1 MRSFLSKY
9 RQYAGLLL
17 AALLVGIDQLT
28 KWLISTNMELNSTV
42 HLIKAGETEVLNLYY
57 CLNSGSAFSMME
69 GKTFFLIAVTS
80 VVIVALIVGLLI
92 KKIRRAPYIVAVSL
106 IIGGGVGNL
115 IDRIF
120 NDGKVVDF
128 IDVRI
133 INFAI
138 FNFADICAVVG
149 GLLLCLFVIIDEVKE
164 SREKKLR
171 KQADGAAAEQT
182 ESTDSE
188 QAVSGETQESNG
200 ND

>member
-1 MRSFLSKY
+1 MKAFLSKY
-9 RQYAGLLL
+9 RQYAALVL
-17 AALLVGIDQLT
+17 AVLLVGIDQLT
-28 KWLISTNMELNSTV
+28 KWLISTNMELNSTI
-42 HLIKAGETEVLNLYY
+42 HLIKFGDTEVLNFYY

-69 GKTFFLIAVTS
+69 GKTVLLIVITS
-80 VVIVALIVGLLI
+80 VVIVALIVGLLL
-92 KKIRRAPYIVAVSL
+92 KKIRSVPYVCAVSL
-106 IIGGGVGNL
+106 IIGGGIGNL

-149 GLLLCLFVIIDEVKE
+149 GILLCLFVIIDEVKE
-164 SREKKLR
+164 NRRKKQG
-171 KQADGAAAEQT
+171 KSSQSADEAPQADG
-182 ESTDSE
+182 
-188 QAVSGETQESNG
+188 

>member
-1 MRSFLSKY
+1 MKAFLSKY
-9 RQYAGLLL
+9 RQYAALVL
-17 AALLVGIDQLT
+17 ALLLVGIDQLT

-42 HLIKAGETEVLNLYY
+42 HLIKAGDTEVLNLYY

-69 GKTFFLIAVTS
+69 GKTVFLIGITS
-80 VVIVALIVGLLI
+80 LVIVALITGLLTKRI
-92 KKIRRAPYIVAVSL
+92 KRAPYVVAVSL

-115 IDRIF
+115 VDRVF
-120 NDGKVVDF
+120 NGGAVIDF

-149 GLLLCLFVIIDEVKE
+149 GILLCLFVVIDEVKE
-164 SREKKLR
+164 SRRKKQG
-171 KQADGAAAEQT
+171 KSAESAP
-182 ESTDSE
+182 EAPKTD
-188 QAVSGETQESNG
+188 G

>member
-42 HLIKAGETEVLNLYY
+42 HLIKSGETEVLNLYY

-69 GKTFFLIAVTS
+69 GKTVFLIAVTS
-80 VVIVALIVGLLI
+80 VVIAALIVGLLI
-92 KKIRRAPYIVAVSL
+92 KKIRRTPYIVAVSL

-164 SREKKLR
+164 SREKRLR
-171 KQADGAAAEQT
+171 KQADSAAEQPD
-182 ESTDSE
+182 SSGSE

-200 ND
+200 NN

>member
-1 MRSFLSKY
+1 MKVFLSKY
-9 RQYAGLLL
+9 RQYAALVL
-17 AALLVGIDQLT
+17 ALLLVGIDQLT

-42 HLIKAGETEVLNLYY
+42 HLIKAGDTEVLNLYY

-69 GKTFFLIAVTS
+69 GKTVFLIVITS
-80 VVIVALIVGLLI
+80 VVIVALIVGLMTKRI
-92 KKIRRAPYIVAVSL
+92 QRAPYVVAVSL

-115 IDRIF
+115 VDRVF
-120 NDGKVVDF
+120 NGGAVIDF

-149 GLLLCLFVIIDEVKE
+149 GILLCLFVVIDEVKE
-164 SREKKLR
+164 SRHKKQG
-171 KQADGAAAEQT
+171 KSAESAP
-182 ESTDSE
+182 EAPKTD
-188 QAVSGETQESNG
+188 G